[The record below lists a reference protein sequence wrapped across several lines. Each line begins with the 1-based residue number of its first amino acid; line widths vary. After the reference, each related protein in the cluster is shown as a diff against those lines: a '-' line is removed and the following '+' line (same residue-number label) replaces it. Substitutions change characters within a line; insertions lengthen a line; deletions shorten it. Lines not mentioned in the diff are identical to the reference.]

1 MDKISKTKED
11 EYQQELIVSKKE
23 KLMDLHCI
31 V

>member
-11 EYQQELIVSKKE
+11 EYQQEPIMSKKE
-23 KLMDLHCI
+23 KLMDLHFI